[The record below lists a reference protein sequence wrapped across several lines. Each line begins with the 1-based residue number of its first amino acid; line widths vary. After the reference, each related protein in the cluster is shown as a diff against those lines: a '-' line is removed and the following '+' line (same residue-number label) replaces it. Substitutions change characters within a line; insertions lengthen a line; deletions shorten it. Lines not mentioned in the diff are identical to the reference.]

1 MIDAG
6 GRYIIP
12 REGLVDSVM
21 LEAVRGQ
28 GYSESTKLLK
38 YQNRCLRNVSK
49 CSCTW
54 FNVALS
60 FSHRSTK

>member
-6 GRYIIP
+6 GRYIE
-12 REGLVDSVM
+12 RLVDSSVM